1 MTSLNCDG
9 KRQKRSRMVGGMRD
23 ELGMTRLGGHVCF
36 KVLNDGC
43 GQCGGSHS
51 SQCLPLIPLLST
63 Q

>member
-43 GQCGGSHS
+43 GHCGGSHS